1 MPNIIEITDFAS
13 PELDVFARLTEAQL
27 RNRRNPEKGLFL
39 AESPK
44 VIAHA
49 LDAGY
54 HPVSLLMERRQIT
67 GPARDLVARCGDIP
81 VYTADRDL
89 LAGLTGFQL
98 TRSVLCAMH
107 RPPAAQCR
115 GAVRRRPPGG
125 RPGKHRG
132 PHQRRRRLPLG
143 SSPAH

>member
-67 GPARDLVARCGDIP
+67 GPARDLVARCGE
-81 VYTADRDL
+81 
-89 LAGLTGFQL
+89 
-98 TRSVLCAMH
+98 VLCD
-107 RPPAAQCR
+107 
-115 GAVRRRPPGG
+115 PGG
-125 RPGKHRG
+125 DD
-132 PHQRRRRLPLG
+132 
-143 SSPAH
+143 PAGVGLYVPDLAAPV